1 MSKRILSNIL
11 IIIFISLS
19 IIATFLISEYLIT
32 KGHIN
37 VPLDDVY
44 IHFEFSRNLVNGK
57 GFSFIPGNPTPGST
71 SPLWTILLA
80 IPYIFLKNHIL
91 ISKLLSAFFY
101 IASGILT
108 YLYCNHFFKK
118 KSLSLTAAIM
128 FLLTG
133 RFAWSA
139 LSGME
144 ITSFTTFLLLFL
156 LVNIKR
162 KPIYLQSFILGVAS
176 LLRPEGYILFVF
188 FIFSELII
196 NFKKYNNNNSI
207 LKIINSILLY
217 TLIIIPYLTFSYKT
231 TGNILPNTFYAQ
243 SISSY
248 SVIFRIKLAFLYL
261 FRFLYLIFT
270 DNPIIAIGI
279 PYGIYN
285 IFRYIKQKNLNYLVF
300 ILITL
305 GFPLIESIIAPNLR
319 HHGRYIMPFIPI
331 YTLIGFYGLNQYFSL
346 IKKQITQFMSLLI
359 LNLVIIITISYL
371 FFDKKI
377 FLTISII
384 MLMLMS
390 LLIFTIANKFKLFIK
405 NVIRKKEI
413 IYISLSFIYLF
424 ILLGN
429 WAYTFGYNVKNIN
442 DMHVKIGYW
451 IKENTS
457 CEDQIALHDIG
468 AITYISQRN
477 IIDMVGLVSSDVL
490 TVLKGTT
497 KENREEPLWNYLK
510 NKKPEYIIIIPS
522 WYPNISQKKELT
534 EVFRIELDK
543 YTIVDGEM
551 VIYKTDFE

>member
-1 MSKRILSNIL
+1 MSKRIPSNIL
-11 IIIFISLS
+11 ITILISLS
-19 IIATFLISEYLIT
+19 IIAVFLISEYFIT
-32 KGHIN
+32 KGQIN

-44 IHFEFSRNLVNGK
+44 IHFEFSRNLANGK
-57 GFSFIPGNPTPGST
+57 GFSFIPGNSTPGST
-71 SPLWTILLA
+71 SPLWTILLS
-80 IPYIFLKNHIL
+80 ILYFFLKNHIL

-101 IASGILT
+101 IASGILM

-118 KSLSLTAAIM
+118 KSLSLTTTIM

-156 LVNIKR
+156 LFNIKR

-196 NFKKYNNNNSI
+196 NLKKYNNYNSM
-207 LKIINSILLY
+207 LYIINSILLY
-217 TLIIIPYLTFSYKT
+217 IIIIIPYLAFSYKT
-231 TGNILPNTFYAQ
+231 TGNLLPNTFLAQ

-331 YTLIGFYGLNQYFSL
+331 YTLIGFYGIYQYFSL
-346 IKKQITQFMSLLI
+346 IKKQVTQFKSLLVLSLI
-359 LNLVIIITISYL
+359 FIITISYL

-377 FLTISII
+377 FLTILII
-384 MLMLMS
+384 MVMS
-390 LLIFTIANKFKLFIK
+390 LLVLITANKFKPFLK
-405 NVIRKKEI
+405 NIARNKEA

-451 IKENTS
+451 VKESTS

-477 IIDMVGLVSSDVL
+477 IIDMVGLVSPDVL

-522 WYPNISQKKELT
+522 WYPNISQKNELT
-534 EVFRIELDK
+534 EVYRIELDK

-551 VIYKTDFE
+551 VVYKTDFD